1 MDKTMHSVIRCKQRG
16 INETNVELILALGT
30 RVHKPGGAYEY
41 FVTKKDRE
49 RAVHFLKQCIQNL
62 DKLVG
67 KAIIVDNQ
75 GKKILTVYHKTR

>member
-1 MDKTMHSVIRCKQRG
+1 MDKTMHTVIRCRQRG

-30 RVHKPGGAYEY
+30 KVRKPGGAYEY

-49 RAVHFLKQCIQNL
+49 KATQFLKQCIQNL

-67 KAIIVDNQ
+67 KAIIVDNESN
-75 GKKILTVYHKTR
+75 KVLTAYHKTR